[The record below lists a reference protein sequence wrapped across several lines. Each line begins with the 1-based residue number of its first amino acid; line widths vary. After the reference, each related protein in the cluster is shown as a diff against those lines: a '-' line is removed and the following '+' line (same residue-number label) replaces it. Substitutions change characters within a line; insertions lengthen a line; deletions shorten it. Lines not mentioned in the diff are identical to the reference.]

1 MKSMKKVLFAIALT
15 LGVNCA
21 NAQEINRPSSGDYY
35 EGYTRKIT
43 YDRMIPPY
51 GLEVTFDKTV
61 HVIFPSAVSYVDL
74 GSSNLIAGKAPGAEN
89 VIRVKAAVK
98 GFDSETNF
106 SVITDDGS
114 FYSFNVKYADE
125 PAKLNVEMKD
135 FLHDGEAINRPNNS
149 LAIYLKELG
158 NESPRLVWLINRAV
172 YNNNERII
180 KHIGSK
186 RFGVQYLLKGIYS
199 HQGLLYLHTQIKN
212 ESNVSFDIDFI
223 RMKIVDKKVA
233 KRTAIQEQVI
243 YPIRAYNL
251 VTQVNGKHTQRTVF
265 AIDKI
270 TIPDDKQLIIELY
283 EKNGGRHQTFVV
295 ENDDLNRARKIN
307 ELKIK

>member
-1 MKSMKKVLFAIALT
+1 MKKVFFAIALT
-15 LGVNCA
+15 LGVMGA
-21 NAQEINRPSSGDYY
+21 VNAQEQSRPSSGDYY
-35 EGYTRKIT
+35 EGYTRKLT

-51 GLEVTFDKTV
+51 GMEVTFEKTV
-61 HVIFPSAVSYVDL
+61 HIIFPAPISYVDL
-74 GSSNLIAGKAPGAEN
+74 GSANLIAGKAPGSEN
-89 VIRVKAAVK
+89 VIRVKSAVK
-98 GFDSETNF
+98 GFDTETNF

-125 PAKLNVEMKD
+125 PQKLNVEMRD
-135 FLHDGEAINRPNNS
+135 FLHDGEAVNRPNNALS
-149 LAIYLKELG
+149 IYLRELG

-172 YNNNERII
+172 YNNNERLI

-212 ESNVSFDIDFI
+212 ESNVPFDIDFI

-233 KRTAIQEQVI
+233 RRTAIQEQVI

-251 VTQVNGKHTQRTVF
+251 VTQVKGRCTERTVF
-265 AIDKI
+265 AIGKI
-270 TIPDDKQLIIELY
+270 TIPDDKQLVIELY

-295 ENDDLNRARKIN
+295 ENDDLTRARKIN